1 MTKDDGEAVKGCYKK
16 FIDMVQVYY
25 KTAKMPWYEK
35 KPKEDVVESS
45 SGNAR
50 VKDPQGKEKDDAGIE
65 EALEEDMNKKT
76 QFGVRLEGNME
87 EEAEE
92 GSTTDSND
100 FVKGKRKN
108 LILEDEEPSTTQ
120 EQSNLILEDEEP
132 SLLMATHET
141 EHKEILLNEGQIQPG
156 KYATTDASI
165 YHMTGTKSHF
175 KDIDESTTGRVRF
188 GDGSYVEIKGRGSI
202 LLGCRNHEQKIVSDV
217 YYSLR
222 PILSVHN
229 RIFAVFFHQV

>member
-1 MTKDDGEAVKGCYKK
+1 MEINLLSLHKIVDSLGGYLCVTLGDKWKTIANLQGLTKDDGEAVKGCYKK

-25 KTAKMPWYEK
+25 ETAKMPWYEK

-100 FVKGKRKN
+100 FVV
-108 LILEDEEPSTTQ
+108 I
-120 EQSNLILEDEEP
+120 I
-132 SLLMATHET
+132 
-141 EHKEILLNEGQIQPG
+141 
-156 KYATTDASI
+156 
-165 YHMTGTKSHF
+165 
-175 KDIDESTTGRVRF
+175 
-188 GDGSYVEIKGRGSI
+188 
-202 LLGCRNHEQKIVSDV
+202 
-217 YYSLR
+217 
-222 PILSVHN
+222 
-229 RIFAVFFHQV
+229 